1 MQQPQLNWFQNLK
14 EKNVKTNI
22 HSGKILDLLGP
33 WLHNI
38 SADYTVSKEP
48 SFLRSLTKR
57 SDPWRPQQIFA
68 QVIWIEN
75 LVFGENISFRR
86 NGKLSRK
93 ISLCFL
99 GKHFNHCGFFSQV
112 TGHINE
118 EVDPKNML
126 ALIKK
131 NKKQKHPGCS
141 PLRCMPIV
149 VHTWNFSHR
158 LLCWNTWCPAG
169 GAVGEVVEPSTGKA
183 SLGEGSHW
191 G

>member
-1 MQQPQLNWFQNLK
+1 MQRPQLNWFQNLK

-22 HSGKILDLLGP
+22 HSGKILDLLGT

-57 SDPWRPQQIFA
+57 SDLWRPQQIFTL
-68 QVIWIEN
+68 VIWIEN
-75 LVFGENISFRR
+75 LVFGENISFRH

-99 GKHFNHCGFFSQV
+99 GKHFNHCDFFFQI

-118 EVDPKNML
+118 EVDPKIML
-126 ALIKK
+126 ALIK
-131 NKKQKHPGCS
+131 NKKQKHRGS
-141 PLRCMPIV
+141 SLLRCMPIIV
-149 VHTWNFSHR
+149 SLWNFSHR
-158 LLCWNTWCPAG
+158 LLCLNTWCPAG
-169 GAVGEVVEPSTGKA
+169 GAVGEVVKASTGKA
-183 SLGEGSHW
+183 
-191 G
+191 